1 MEIKPFNTQRIGVV
15 VIGRNEGQR
24 LIDCLDSLISQVDHI
39 VYVDSG
45 SKDDSIQNALERNV
59 EVIKLDISIPFT
71 AARARN
77 AGFAR
82 LMEIAPEIEYVQFV
96 DGDCEVVDS
105 WLDAA
110 AEFLDAEDEVAVV
123 CGRRMERYPNES
135 IYNLMCG
142 MEWDTPVGEAK
153 ACGGDALMRV
163 QAFKQVAGFRSGLI
177 AGEEPEL
184 CVRLRKSGW
193 KIERLEEDMTW
204 HDAAMTTFKQWWNR
218 TARAGHAYAEGSY
231 LHGAAP
237 ERHWVKETVRVWIW
251 AFLIPLLIL
260 VSLFFH
266 WQISLALVYLYMV
279 QWVRLALK
287 NLQES
292 KPFAWKLAA
301 YSVIGKFAEFCGQ
314 LQFYKNLLTS
324 RQSKLIE
331 YK

>member
-24 LIDCLDSLISQVDHI
+24 LVDCLDALISQVDHI

-45 SKDDSIQNALERNV
+45 SQDNSIQNALERNV

-82 LMEIAPEIEYVQFV
+82 LMDIAPEIEYVQFV
-96 DGDCEVVDS
+96 DGDCDVVET

-110 AEFLDAEDEVAVV
+110 AAFLDAQPQVAVV
-123 CGRRMERYPNES
+123 CGRRMERYPDES
-135 IYNLMCG
+135 IYNLMCD
-142 MEWDTPVGEAK
+142 MEWNTPVGEAK
-153 ACGGDALMRV
+153 ACGGDAMMRV
-163 QAFKQVAGFRSGLI
+163 QAFKQVAGYRDSLI

-193 KIERLEEDMTW
+193 FIERLDEEMTW
-204 HDAAMTTFKQWWNR
+204 HDAAMSTFKQWWSR
-218 TARAGHAYAEGSY
+218 TVRAGHAFAEGAY

-237 ERHWVKETVRVWIW
+237 ERHWVKETMRAWVW
-251 AFLIPLLIL
+251 AFFIPLLSV
-260 VSLFFH
+260 VSMFFH
-266 WQISLALVYLYMV
+266 WQVGLALLYLYV
-279 QWVRLALK
+279 LQWVRLALK
-287 NLQES
+287 NLQNRT
-292 KPFAWKLAA
+292 PYPWKLAGFN
-301 YSVIGKFAEFCGQ
+301 VIGKFAEFRGQ
-314 LQFYKNLLTS
+314 LKFYHSLFTS
-324 RQSKLIE
+324 KQNKIIE

>member
-24 LIDCLDSLISQVDHI
+24 LVDCLDALISQVDHI

-45 SKDDSIQNALERNV
+45 SQDNSIQNALERNV

-96 DGDCEVVDS
+96 DGDCEVVDT

-110 AEFLDAEDEVAVV
+110 VSFLDSQSQVAVV
-123 CGRRMERYPNES
+123 CGRRMERYPDES
-135 IYNLMCG
+135 IYNLMCD
-142 MEWDTPVGEAK
+142 MEWDTPIGEAK
-153 ACGGDALMRV
+153 ACGGDAIMRV
-163 QAFKQVAGFRSGLI
+163 QAFKQVAGYRDSLI

-184 CVRLRKSGW
+184 CLRLRKSGW
-193 KIERLEEDMTW
+193 LIERLDEEMTW
-204 HDAAMTTFKQWWNR
+204 HDAAMTSFKQWWNR
-218 TARAGHAYAEGSY
+218 TLRAGHAFAEGAY

-237 ERHWVKETVRVWIW
+237 ERHWVKETVRGWIW
-251 AFLIPLLIL
+251 AFLIPLLII

-266 WQISLALVYLYMV
+266 WQVSLALAYLYVV
-279 QWVRLALK
+279 QWIRLALTNYK
-287 NLQES
+287 NGTSYPWQ
-292 KPFAWKLAA
+292 LAGF
-301 YSVIGKFAEFCGQ
+301 SVIGKFAEFRGQ
-314 LQFYKNLLTS
+314 LKFYYSLLTS
-324 RQSKLIE
+324 KQSKIIE

>member
-82 LMEIAPEIEYVQFV
+82 LMEIALEIEYVQFV

-110 AEFLDAEDEVAVV
+110 AEFLDEEDEVAVV

-135 IYNLMCG
+135 IYNLMCD

-218 TARAGHAYAEGSY
+218 TARAGHAYAEGSF

-266 WQISLALVYLYMV
+266 WQISLALVYLYVV

-287 NLQES
+287 NLQDS

>member
-135 IYNLMCG
+135 IYNLMCD

-193 KIERLEEDMTW
+193 KIERLEEEMTW

-266 WQISLALVYLYMV
+266 WQISLALVYLYVV

-292 KPFAWKLAA
+292 KLFAWKLAA

>member
-110 AEFLDAEDEVAVV
+110 AEFLDEEDEVAVV

-135 IYNLMCG
+135 IYNLMCD

-218 TARAGHAYAEGSY
+218 TARAGHAYAEGSF

-266 WQISLALVYLYMV
+266 WQMSLALVYLYVV

-287 NLQES
+287 NLQDS

>member
-96 DGDCEVVDS
+96 DGDCEVVES

-110 AEFLDAEDEVAVV
+110 AEFLDTEDEVAVV

-135 IYNLMCG
+135 IYNLMCD

>member
-135 IYNLMCG
+135 IYNLMCD

-266 WQISLALVYLYMV
+266 WQISLALVYLYVV

>member
-24 LIDCLDSLISQVDHI
+24 LVDCLESLISQVDHI

-45 SKDDSIQNALERNV
+45 SQDNSIQNAFERNV
-59 EVIKLDISIPFT
+59 EVIKLDTSIPFT

-77 AGFAR
+77 TGFAR

-96 DGDCEVVDS
+96 DGDCEVVDT

-110 AEFLDAEDEVAVV
+110 AKFLDEEDEVAVA
-123 CGRRMERYPNES
+123 CGRRMERYPDES
-135 IYNLMCG
+135 IYNLMCD

-163 QAFKQVAGFRSGLI
+163 QAFKEVAGYRDSLI

-184 CVRLRKSGW
+184 CVRLRKNGW
-193 KIERLEEDMTW
+193 KIERLDEEMTW
-204 HDAAMTTFKQWWNR
+204 HDAAMMTFKQWWKR
-218 TARAGHAYAEGSY
+218 TVRAGHAYAEGCY

-251 AFLIPLLIL
+251 AALIPLLI
-260 VSLFFH
+260 VFSLFFH
-266 WQISLALVYLYMV
+266 WQVSLAFVHLYV
-279 QWVRLALK
+279 AQWVRLALK
-287 NLQES
+287 NLQDA
-292 KPFAWKLAA
+292 KPFPWKLAG
-301 YSVIGKFAEFCGQ
+301 YNVIGKFAEFRGQ
-314 LQFYKNLLTS
+314 LQFYKSLLTS
-324 RQSKLIE
+324 KQSKLIE

>member
-24 LIDCLDSLISQVDHI
+24 LVDCLDSLISQVDHI

-135 IYNLMCG
+135 IYNLMCD

-266 WQISLALVYLYMV
+266 WQISLALVYLYVV

>member
-110 AEFLDAEDEVAVV
+110 AEFLDEEDEVAVV

-135 IYNLMCG
+135 IYNLMCD

-218 TARAGHAYAEGSY
+218 TARAGHAYAEGSF

-266 WQISLALVYLYMV
+266 WQISLALVYLYVV

-287 NLQES
+287 NLQDS